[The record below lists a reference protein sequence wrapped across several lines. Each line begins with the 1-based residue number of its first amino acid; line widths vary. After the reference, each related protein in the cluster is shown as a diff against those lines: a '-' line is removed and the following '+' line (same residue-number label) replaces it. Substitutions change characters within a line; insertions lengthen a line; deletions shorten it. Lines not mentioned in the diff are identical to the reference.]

1 MSGPRKQVIE
11 IATKA
16 EGEVVEISLQ
26 EISNENREDVSA
38 IRDAL
43 LQEDVPLKEKP
54 GYFLEFA
61 VGCSRC
67 RGFLGNA
74 TERVLHA

>member
-1 MSGPRKQVIE
+1 MATQLPRKHVIE
-11 IATKA
+11 ISTKA

-61 VGCSRC
+61 VGCPRWRPSR
-67 RGFLGNA
+67 GN
-74 TERVLHA
+74 TT